1 MTKTKLK
8 QRKNVKKPK
17 SDKPK
22 GAGSAYQQ
30 AQGKSSSFQPIFP
43 TKK

>member
-1 MTKTKLK
+1 MAKGKEK
-8 QRKNVKKPK
+8 PGRNAKKPK

-30 AQGKSSSFQPIFP
+30 AQGKGSLQATPFA
-43 TKK
+43 KK

>member
-17 SDKPK
+17 SEKPK

-30 AQGKSSSFQPIFP
+30 AQGKGSFQPTFP
-43 TKK
+43 AKK